1 MGSAPGISMRSSV
14 GLSGYVLDLAAKGT
28 YYLNCKTG
36 QASISVIAFKGSEQ
50 KTRIRAVC
58 RHLLLWFRRQRF

>member
-1 MGSAPGISMRSSV
+1 
-14 GLSGYVLDLAAKGT
+14 VLDLAFKGT
-28 YYLNCKTG
+28 YYLNCNTD

-58 RHLLLWFRRQRF
+58 GYCDVVLARGLNLLIIRRSMSP